1 MESEQRYTGGFSNL
15 SDEGKGVYIDQNFID
30 SIIELDHDVA
40 VDVAMQISDNIDD
53 LPIVFDFLQ
62 AAIGVSVNSLGDK
75 IYFMI
80 EFLKEEDGVTSLI
93 NIDEIPLDL
102 FLDSYNDPSMLKFIK
117 FVP

>member
-1 MESEQRYTGGFSNL
+1 MESEQRYTGGFNNL

-30 SIIELDHDVA
+30 SVLELDHDAA
-40 VDVAMQISDNIDD
+40 VDIATQISENIDS
-53 LPIVFDFLQ
+53 LPIAFDFLQ

-75 IYFMI
+75 VYFMI

-117 FVP
+117 FAP

>member
-1 MESEQRYTGGFSNL
+1 
-15 SDEGKGVYIDQNFID
+15 
-30 SIIELDHDVA
+30 
-40 VDVAMQISDNIDD
+40 
-53 LPIVFDFLQ
+53 
-62 AAIGVSVNSLGDK
+62 
-75 IYFMI
+75 MI